1 MGYRTISIN
10 GNKIDTIS
18 IFDASKKIGQYDISK
33 NNTQISGNGG
43 QNAFDTKYLVPGTR
57 YFVSSIEI
65 SKLSIRSQTLTSTF
79 TWRALVPAYH
89 FLGHPDG

>member
-57 YFVSSIEI
+57 SVSYTH
-65 SKLSIRSQTLTSTF
+65 LTLPTIYS
-79 TWRALVPAYH
+79 V
-89 FLGHPDG
+89 